1 MQFDQPK
8 RREPTK
14 PGPLPTAFL
23 WLLGGVAVALA
34 ALPAIFAGSPA
45 SEQDKTLTVLT
56 TSSMEFKEDEALT
69 VFAALSIQ
77 NALDDINAAFTKT
90 TGVKVIA
97 RYATSETLVK
107 QIAQGAEAHIFVSA
121 DSDSMDWG
129 LKRKLVKDARV
140 NLLGNQLVLIAPK
153 DSKLDSVVIGPNF
166 DLAKL
171 AGDGLIAIG
180 DLQESSAGKYAKAAL
195 ETLGAWQAAAPKLA
209 LAPNVR
215 AALTAVE
222 RGVAPLGIVYATDAK
237 VSPGVKIIGTFP
249 ANSHPA
255 IIYPVAATVTAK
267 PKAVGYLVYL
277 RSTTAKA
284 IFEQYGFE
292 FLIRPMS

>member
-14 PGPLPTAFL
+14 PRSLPTAFL

-45 SEQDKTLTVLT
+45 SEQDKALAVLT
-56 TSSMEFKEDEALT
+56 ASSMQSEQDEALT
-69 VFAALSIQ
+69 VLAASSIQ
-77 NALDDINAAFTKT
+77 NTLDDINAAFTKN

-97 RYATSETLVK
+97 RYAGSGALVK
-107 QIAQGAEAHIFVSA
+107 QIAQGAAADVFVSA

-129 LKRKLVKDARV
+129 LKRKLIKDARV
-140 NLLGNQLVLIAPK
+140 DLLGNQLVLIAPK

-171 AGDGLIAIG
+171 AGDGSIVIG
-180 DLQESSAGKYAKAAL
+180 NVEDVPAGRYAKAAL
-195 ETLGAWQAAAPKLA
+195 ESLGAWQAAAPKLA
-209 LAPNVR
+209 VASNVR
-215 AALTAVE
+215 AALTVVE

-237 VSPGVKIIGTFP
+237 ISPGVKIVGTFP
-249 ANSHPA
+249 RDSHPA
-255 IIYPVAATVTAK
+255 IIYPVAATVTAQ

-277 RSTTAKA
+277 RSMTAKA
-284 IFEQYGFE
+284 IFEQHGFE
-292 FLIRPMS
+292 FLIRPTS